1 MQNKVKLKLQL
12 EMMCLQELTNGYYS
26 KKLKIEK
33 CNKLIKEVAL
43 SKSTISFNK
52 NLSNLVKKYRRLE
65 NSILSINFLKNYLK
79 IIKLICKLSGNE
91 F

>member
-1 MQNKVKLKLQL
+1 MV
-12 EMMCLQELTNGYYS
+12 
-26 KKLKIEK
+26 
-33 CNKLIKEVAL
+33 KEVAL